1 MITTQLELCSLQSAQ
16 VDHLGRL
23 LAEIADLQKQADQI
37 KDSIKDLASTGGATS
52 YEGRLFK
59 ATYSESNRNS
69 VDYKALCS
77 DLNISKDLL
86 AKYTKQTAV
95 FTVKVTSR

>member
-23 LAEIADLQKQADQI
+23 LAEIADLQKQAEEI

-59 ATYSESNRNS
+59 ATYSESNRS
-69 VDYKALCS
+69 TVDYKSLCA
-77 DLNISKDLL
+77 DMNISKDLL
-86 AKYTKQTAV
+86 AKYTRQTAV
-95 FTVKVTSR
+95 FSVKVTSR

>member
-1 MITTQLELCSLQSAQ
+1 MITTQLELCSLQAAQ
-16 VDHLGRL
+16 VDLLGRL
-23 LAEIADLQKQADQI
+23 LAEIADLQKQAEEI
-37 KDSIKDLASTGGATS
+37 KDSIKDLASTGGAAS

-86 AKYTKQTAV
+86 AKDTKQTAV